1 MSDLRE
7 LYQEMILDH
16 GRNPRH
22 HHAMPLANR
31 SANGF
36 NQFCGDRITVYL
48 KIEQEKITAI
58 SFEGSG
64 CAISMA
70 SASLMSEILAG
81 KTLNQAEALFASFHQ
96 LLTSEATTP
105 DQLHDLEKLAVF
117 AGVKAYPARVKCAT
131 LAWHTLQA
139 ALKQNNELVV
149 STEHQ

>member
-22 HHAMPLANR
+22 HHTMPLANR

-36 NQFCGDRITVYL
+36 NQLCGDRLTVYL
-48 KIEQEKITAI
+48 KIEQEKITGI

-70 SASLMSEILAG
+70 SASLMSEILTG

-96 LLTSEATTP
+96 LLTSEATTSE
-105 DQLHDLEKLAVF
+105 QLHDLEKLAVF

-139 ALKQNNELVV
+139 ALKQNNELV
-149 STEHQ
+149 STEN

>member
-36 NQFCGDRITVYL
+36 NQFCGDRLTVYL
-48 KIEQEKITAI
+48 KIEQEKITGI

-70 SASLMSEILAG
+70 SASLMSEILSG

-96 LLTSEATTP
+96 LLTSEATTSE
-105 DQLHDLEKLAVF
+105 QLHDLKKLAVF

-139 ALKQNNELVV
+139 ALKQNNELV
-149 STEHQ
+149 STEN

>member
-22 HHAMPLANR
+22 HHALPLSNR
-31 SANGF
+31 QANGY
-36 NQFCGDRITVYL
+36 NQFCGDRLTVYL
-48 KIEQEKITAI
+48 KIEQDKISAI
-58 SFEGSG
+58 SFQGSG

-70 SASLMSEILAG
+70 SASLMSEILTG
-81 KTLNQAEALFASFHQ
+81 KTLSEAEILFEIFHQ
-96 LLTSEATTP
+96 LLTSETTTP

-131 LAWHTLQA
+131 LAWHTLVA
-139 ALKQNNELVV
+139 VLKQHNELV
-149 STEHQ
+149 STEH

>member
-1 MSDLRE
+1 MMSDLRE

-36 NQFCGDRITVYL
+36 NQFCGDRLTVYL
-48 KIEQEKITAI
+48 KIEQEKITSI

-70 SASLMSEILAG
+70 SASLMSEILSG

-96 LLTSEATTP
+96 LLTSEATTSE
-105 DQLHDLEKLAVF
+105 QLHDLEKLAVF

-139 ALKQNNELVV
+139 TLKQNNELV

>member
-22 HHAMPLANR
+22 HYAMPLANR

-36 NQFCGDRITVYL
+36 NQLCGDRLTVYL
-48 KIEQEKITAI
+48 KVEQDKISAV
-58 SFEGSG
+58 SFQGSG

-70 SASLMSEILAG
+70 SASLMSEILLG
-81 KTLNQAEALFASFHQ
+81 KTVNEAASLFTHFHQ
-96 LLTSEATTP
+96 LLTSETTMAQ
-105 DQLHDLEKLAVF
+105 QLPELKKLTVF
-117 AGVKAYPARVKCAT
+117 SGVKAYPARVKCAT

-139 ALKQNNELVV
+139 ALKQTTELI
-149 STEHQ
+149 STED

>member
-22 HHAMPLANR
+22 NCAMPEANR
-31 SANGF
+31 VANGF
-36 NQFCGDRITVYL
+36 NQFCGDRLTLYL
-48 KIEQEKITAI
+48 KLEQDKISAI
-58 SFEGSG
+58 SFQGCG

-70 SASLMSEILAG
+70 SASLMSEILSG
-81 KTLNQAEALFASFHQ
+81 KTTNEAEMLFTHFHQ
-96 LLTSEATTP
+96 LLTRDTAP
-105 DQLHDLEKLAVF
+105 RQLPDLEKLAVF

-139 ALKQNNELVV
+139 ALKQNNELV